1 MGYAGFRR
9 CAAARNGAALHD
21 VVDVY
26 AQPCAVGSIE
36 RECAFECFGQAGPV
50 LSAGSQ
56 VDNSIACAADAVD
69 GKKILQQAAYLYAL
83 RVLLEV
89 VGRRLG
95 VGHADAASVLP
106 P

>member
-9 CAAARNGAALHD
+9 CAPGANGAALHD

-56 VDNSIACAADAVD
+56 VDNGIACAAD
-69 GKKILQQAAYLYAL
+69 
-83 RVLLEV
+83 LLLTV
-89 VGRRLG
+89 RRSCSMRRTCTPC
-95 VGHADAASVLP
+95 AFCWKW
-106 P
+106 